1 MPRLW
6 WGGCSIG
13 PPPILKTP
21 SFGGCHAKKKRI
33 KLIKVS
39 RGKKLI
45 RQKHFLYRCE
55 ARPLKFGAGAPSQ
68 LLWLGSVPDSVPAT
82 PWLLGTQLLLRRVP
96 KWLPRSR
103 PSTAM
108 ILVAIPRR
116 SGARHPPERQEATQH
131 QKKQEQMLS
140 SPHNYT
146 RDIFSEG

>member
-39 RGKKLI
+39 RGKKII
-45 RQKHFLYRCE
+45 RQKILYRCE